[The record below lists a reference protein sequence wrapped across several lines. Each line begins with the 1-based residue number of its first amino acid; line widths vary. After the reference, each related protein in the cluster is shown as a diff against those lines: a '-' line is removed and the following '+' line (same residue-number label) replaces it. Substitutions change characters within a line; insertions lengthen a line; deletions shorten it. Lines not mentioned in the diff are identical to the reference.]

1 MITNNSSNPT
11 ADHGLDTDCRCPDD
25 RCAGFHHEIGETC
38 WCSIFT
44 GQPAEAQD
52 GGL

>member
-1 MITNNSSNPT
+1 MLTNHDTRHDT
-11 ADHGLDTDCRCPDD
+11 ADPRHDECRCPDD

-44 GQPAEAQD
+44 GQPTED